1 MLGCVDAL
9 TAQIRE
15 LTNRIE
21 EAIAPLALGGMAR

>member
-1 MLGCVDAL
+1 MMLGRVDAL

-21 EAIAPLALGGMAR
+21 HAIAPLAAQVA